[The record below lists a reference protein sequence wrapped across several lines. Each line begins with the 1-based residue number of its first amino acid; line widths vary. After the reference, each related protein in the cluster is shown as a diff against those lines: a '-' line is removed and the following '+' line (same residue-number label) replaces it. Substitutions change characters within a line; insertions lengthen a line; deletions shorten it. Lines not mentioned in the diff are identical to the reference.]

1 MNKIKL
7 TLKQGV
13 WIASV
18 VFYNVEVI
26 CTAACVRGALRGL
39 KDDMYYIEHGLG
51 VRMFSGRYT
60 S

>member
-7 TLKQGV
+7 TLKHGV
-13 WIASV
+13 WIASA

-39 KDDMYYIEHGLG
+39 KDDMYYIEHNLARRINVEG
-51 VRMFSGRYT
+51 VKS
-60 S
+60 